1 MTCEDGWEPE
11 PRSRAGAG
19 RPETGMASA
28 ELAVGLVSLL
38 LVLAV
43 VLAGLRAG
51 MDRASAVS
59 AAGLIAREAAH
70 SGSAGADRLW
80 SDVRTRL
87 PAGASMTVAHSSGL
101 VVVEVRVPLRA
112 GVAEHVLPD
121 HVSAEAVARD
131 ERS

>member
-1 MTCEDGWEPE
+1 
-11 PRSRAGAG
+11 
-19 RPETGMASA
+19 MATA

-43 VLAGLRAG
+43 VLGGLRAG

-70 SGSAGADRLW
+70 SGAAGADELW

-87 PAGASMTVAHSSGL
+87 PAGASMTVAHASGL
-101 VVVEVRVPLRA
+101 VIVRVSVPVRA
-112 GVAEHVLPD
+112 GVAERVLPD
-121 HVSAEAVARD
+121 RVSAEAVARD